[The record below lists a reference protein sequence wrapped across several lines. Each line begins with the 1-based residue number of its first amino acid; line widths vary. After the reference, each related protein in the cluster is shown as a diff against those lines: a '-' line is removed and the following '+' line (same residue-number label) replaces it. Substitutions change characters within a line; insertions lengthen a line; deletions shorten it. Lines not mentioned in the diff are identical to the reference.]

1 MVPSPTIGSHA
12 GPPVRSACHVF
23 HSTDSAGG
31 PIQMTCGIS
40 RTTSSGVASAVHAPW
55 VPSEPSDWPNRISSG
70 RWSAGFS
77 RQAATTASMVSLFWS
92 TVVCGSMTKPIQ
104 LGTAEYCTATVVTSP
119 SVTASSAL
127 IAFGS
132 TQPVPVTPKMTR
144 YSRLQAST
152 RSSSS
157 SASAVRACGVS
168 PCSMPTYT
176 RTGVWAGRPVMP
188 VMSAGVIVLLT

>member
-12 GPPVRSACHVF
+12 GPPVRLACHAF
-23 HSTDSAGG
+23 QSTDSAGG

-40 RTTSSGVASAVHAPW
+40 LTTSSGVASAVHAPC
-55 VPSEPSDWPNRISSG
+55 VPSEPSDCPNRISSG

-77 RQAATTASMVSLFWS
+77 RHAATTASVVSRFCS

-127 IAFGS
+127 MAFGS
-132 TQPVPVTPKMTR
+132 THPVPVTPKMTR
-144 YSRLQAST
+144 YSRLHAST

-157 SASAVRACGVS
+157 NASCVRACGVS
-168 PCSMPTYT
+168 PCSIPT
-176 RTGVWAGRPVMP
+176 
-188 VMSAGVIVLLT
+188 